1 MEELDDGYS
10 VNSPRRVL
18 SFSKTKKNQKRT
30 TTSTSSCRH
39 PSSVSG
45 PKPSEVYGFVGS
57 ITTIVATVIFLAWAY
72 VPEPWLHSIGI
83 SYYPNRYWALALP
96 TYGMVAIVLALAFY
110 IGLNFISTPSTT
122 SMSMVFDEVTR
133 EATDDV
139 KLPPGDQQQQ
149 EAIKPI
155 SDIPVYKVNHLM
167 FGGDSKE

>member
-30 TTSTSSCRH
+30 TTRGGRGSSDFLHHHTSTSSCRH

-83 SYYPNRYWALALP
+83 SYYPNRG
-96 TYGMVAIVLALAFY
+96 TG
-110 IGLNFISTPSTT
+110 
-122 SMSMVFDEVTR
+122 
-133 EATDDV
+133 
-139 KLPPGDQQQQ
+139 
-149 EAIKPI
+149 
-155 SDIPVYKVNHLM
+155 H
-167 FGGDSKE
+167 